1 LEIVEVKFM
10 LRKPSS
16 RLMLTFLL
24 AAFTLPLAPLAQSQD
39 TQTQSVAD
47 AARRAKEQ
55 KKNAAKPVKIVTED
69 DLPARPPDT
78 SDATPAASQPTS
90 TSQAPA
96 ASPSDAPG
104 PPAASA
110 DKNAAKTG
118 DDPEYA
124 KLKAQTDDAQK
135 EIELLKRSLSLD
147 QDTFLSNPD
156 YVHDKAGKAKLEDER
171 EQIAEKQQAL
181 DQLKAQLAAH
191 KPPASAVPPKP

>member
-1 LEIVEVKFM
+1 M

-24 AAFTLPLAPLAQSQD
+24 AAFALPLAPLARSQD
-39 TQTQSVAD
+39 AQTQSVAD

-78 SDATPAASQPTS
+78 SDATPTAASQPTS
-90 TSQAPA
+90 TSQAPP

-104 PPAASA
+104 QPAAPA

-124 KLKAQTDDAQK
+124 KLKAQTDGAEK

-181 DQLKAQLAAH
+181 DQLKAQLATH
-191 KPPASAVPPKP
+191 KPLASAAPPKP